1 VGQPPAFCDQFGG
14 HVTATTT
21 DTRRVTDERDTT
33 EPGKV
38 AHIIYDK
45 SSVTA
50 AYIEGTPVTA
60 FCGKVFVP
68 SRDPKSLARCEPCI
82 EAYREFF
89 GHDKDDIT

>member
-1 VGQPPAFCDQFGG
+1 M
-14 HVTATTT
+14 TATTT
-21 DTRRVTDERDTT
+21 DTKRVTDERETT

-45 SSVTA
+45 STVTA

-68 SRDPKSLARCEPCI
+68 SRDPKSLPRCEPCI

-89 GHDKDDIT
+89 GRDKDDIA

>member
-1 VGQPPAFCDQFGG
+1 
-14 HVTATTT
+14 VTATTT

-45 SSVTA
+45 SKVTA

-68 SRDPKSLARCEPCI
+68 SRDPKNLARCEPCI

-89 GHDKDDIT
+89 GRDKDDIT